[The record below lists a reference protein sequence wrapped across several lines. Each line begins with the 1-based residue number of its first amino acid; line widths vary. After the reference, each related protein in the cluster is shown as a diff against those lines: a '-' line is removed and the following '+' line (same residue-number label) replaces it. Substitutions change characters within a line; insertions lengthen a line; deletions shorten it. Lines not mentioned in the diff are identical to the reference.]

1 MLETNHMAILT
12 RLKTFFRRY
21 CRLEDR
27 KRAAVQRRERAQ
39 RPNCP
44 NPQKRAW
51 GFSHKPLVCAS
62 TPTHAILM
70 IAVMKVVLHVIWA
83 AFLGRDPFGQL
94 ALPRIRQVS
103 TTFTSGMARF
113 LGGELI

>member
-1 MLETNHMAILT
+1 
-12 RLKTFFRRY
+12 
-21 CRLEDR
+21 
-27 KRAAVQRRERAQ
+27 
-39 RPNCP
+39 
-44 NPQKRAW
+44 
-51 GFSHKPLVCAS
+51 
-62 TPTHAILM
+62 M